1 MANLL
6 FASRESDSLRSE
18 NPGRSQPSRGLVLA
32 PYISG
37 RRCRSPRQRRPV
49 RALDGFRHLVE
60 DVGCLVKPAPLG
72 PGGGPDLVEGLPEA
86 ERPVAD
92 RDLGRDSEA
101 AGLQIDEKLA
111 PALRALPDANLET
124 DELLPPLGRGADED
138 EHAFGVILHSGL
150 QVDAISPDVEVA
162 PGREVAPLP
171 TLILGLPFG
180 REAGDDGG

>member
-1 MANLL
+1 MGLWVTEAVRRRGTSVPSWKVTPATTLGNWVSP
-6 FASRESDSLRSE
+6 FSLR
-18 NPGRSQPSRGLVLA
+18 QVLA
-32 PYISG
+32 
-37 RRCRSPRQRRPV
+37 
-49 RALDGFRHLVE
+49 AA
-60 DVGCLVKPAPLG
+60 KPAPLV

-92 RDLGRDSEA
+92 RNLGRDGEA
-101 AGLQIDEKLA
+101 AGLRIDEKLA
-111 PALRALPDANLET
+111 PALRALPDTNLRR
-124 DELLPPLGRGADED
+124 DELLPVLGRGADED

-150 QVDAISPDVEVA
+150 QVDAIGPDIEVT